1 MAKHD
6 KDKPKHGKPPT
17 GQGSPGGPGSAPR
30 RPEPAHHQHDE
41 NWDHDHDEE
50 AEVPEGS
57 ALLPEIPDGL
67 VSNPANLAIIE
78 AVVFLSGSDDEVV
91 NPLASEEILGRM
103 IDHMQQMKPDH
114 RRVFLLDLAAL
125 KKHATAEKWDDSAI
139 DFLGQFADLLSDKG
153 SQ

>member
-30 RPEPAHHQHDE
+30 RPEPA
-41 NWDHDHDEE
+41 HDHDEE